1 MRIVV
6 FSGTTEGRDFSRAAA
21 ALGIAVTVSVATDLG
36 AEEQGQAPGITV
48 HSGRLLPGAMAELLQ
63 GAALC
68 VDATHPY
75 AVEATKN
82 IRAAANAAGV
92 EYHRLLR
99 AASTLPAGSVVLGSA
114 AQAAQ
119 YLAATQGNVL
129 LTTGAKEL
137 AAFAGLDAA
146 RLYPRVLPTVAGIT
160 ACEGAGI
167 PHRNIIAMQGPFTLE
182 LNLALMQQFHI
193 RYLVTKDGGSAG
205 GFAEKAQAAAQSG
218 LRWLYCAARRNAAK
232 PPKKFCN
239 DAGSCYEDYIG
250 WHGQRAARQ
259 FDCPGLAGPANG
271 RADSGGKAAAAKPA
285 GWLYPQP
292 QANLPAG

>member
-1 MRIVV
+1 
-6 FSGTTEGRDFSRAAA
+6 
-21 ALGIAVTVSVATDLG
+21 
-36 AEEQGQAPGITV
+36 
-48 HSGRLLPGAMAELLQ
+48 MAELLQ

-205 GFAEKAQAAAQSG
+205 GFARESPGCCPKRGCAGCTAPPGGMRRNRRRNFATMQGAVMKITLVGMGSG
-218 LRWLYCAARRNAAK
+218 LPGSLTAQGLQALQTAGLILGAK
-232 PPKKFCN
+232 RLLQNLP
-239 DAGSCYEDYIG
+239 
-250 WHGQRAARQ
+250 
-259 FDCPGLAGPANG
+259 
-271 RADSGGKAAAAKPA
+271 

>member
-99 AASTLPAGSVVLGSA
+99 AAMQLLSDDALSIAQVSHQLGF
-114 AQAAQ
+114 
-119 YLAATQGNVL
+119 
-129 LTTGAKEL
+129 E
-137 AAFAGLDAA
+137 
-146 RLYPRVLPTVAGIT
+146 
-160 ACEGAGI
+160 
-167 PHRNIIAMQGPFTLE
+167 
-182 LNLALMQQFHI
+182 
-193 RYLVTKDGGSAG
+193 
-205 GFAEKAQAAAQSG
+205 
-218 LRWLYCAARRNAAK
+218 
-232 PPKKFCN
+232 
-239 DAGSCYEDYIG
+239 
-250 WHGQRAARQ
+250 
-259 FDCPGLAGPANG
+259 
-271 RADSGGKAAAAKPA
+271 
-285 GWLYPQP
+285 YPQHFVRFFKTKTGKTP
-292 QANLPAG
+292 SEYRKTA

>member
-1 MRIVV
+1 
-6 FSGTTEGRDFSRAAA
+6 
-21 ALGIAVTVSVATDLG
+21 
-36 AEEQGQAPGITV
+36 
-48 HSGRLLPGAMAELLQ
+48 MAELLQ

-146 RLYPRVLPTVAGIT
+146 ACTRGCCPPWRALQRARARASRTATSLP
-160 ACEGAGI
+160 C
-167 PHRNIIAMQGPFTLE
+167 RGP
-182 LNLALMQQFHI
+182 
-193 RYLVTKDGGSAG
+193 
-205 GFAEKAQAAAQSG
+205 
-218 LRWLYCAARRNAAK
+218 LRWN
-232 PPKKFCN
+232 
-239 DAGSCYEDYIG
+239 
-250 WHGQRAARQ
+250 
-259 FDCPGLAGPANG
+259 
-271 RADSGGKAAAAKPA
+271 
-285 GWLYPQP
+285 
-292 QANLPAG
+292 

>member
-21 ALGIAVTVSVATDLG
+21 ALDIAVTVSVATDLG

-146 RLYPRVLPTVAGIT
+146 RHQCNLHNSSLHRCKISSAVSPHSSGRRSTTSVA
-160 ACEGAGI
+160 
-167 PHRNIIAMQGPFTLE
+167 PLW
-182 LNLALMQQFHI
+182 
-193 RYLVTKDGGSAG
+193 
-205 GFAEKAQAAAQSG
+205 AAAWAFS
-218 LRWLYCAARRNAAK
+218 AK
-232 PPKKFCN
+232 PP
-239 DAGSCYEDYIG
+239 A
-250 WHGQRAARQ
+250 
-259 FDCPGLAGPANG
+259 
-271 RADSGGKAAAAKPA
+271 
-285 GWLYPQP
+285 
-292 QANLPAG
+292 LPPSLVTR

>member
-218 LRWLYCAARRNAAK
+218 AALVCLWRFN
-232 PPKKFCN
+232 N
-239 DAGSCYEDYIG
+239 
-250 WHGQRAARQ
+250 
-259 FDCPGLAGPANG
+259 
-271 RADSGGKAAAAKPA
+271 SG
-285 GWLYPQP
+285 
-292 QANLPAG
+292 

>member
-137 AAFAGLDAA
+137 AAFAACTRGCCPPWRALRRA
-146 RLYPRVLPTVAGIT
+146 RARASRTATSLP
-160 ACEGAGI
+160 C
-167 PHRNIIAMQGPFTLE
+167 RGP
-182 LNLALMQQFHI
+182 
-193 RYLVTKDGGSAG
+193 
-205 GFAEKAQAAAQSG
+205 
-218 LRWLYCAARRNAAK
+218 LRWN
-232 PPKKFCN
+232 
-239 DAGSCYEDYIG
+239 
-250 WHGQRAARQ
+250 
-259 FDCPGLAGPANG
+259 
-271 RADSGGKAAAAKPA
+271 
-285 GWLYPQP
+285 
-292 QANLPAG
+292 

>member
-137 AAFAGLDAA
+137 AAFAGL
-146 RLYPRVLPTVAGIT
+146 AGIT

-218 LRWLYCAARRNAAK
+218 ATLVVLRRPEECGETAEEIL
-232 PPKKFCN
+232 
-239 DAGSCYEDYIG
+239 
-250 WHGQRAARQ
+250 QRCRE
-259 FDCPGLAGPANG
+259 L
-271 RADSGGKAAAAKPA
+271 
-285 GWLYPQP
+285 L
-292 QANLPAG
+292 

>member
-129 LTTGAKEL
+129 LTTGAKPACTRGCCPPWRAL
-137 AAFAGLDAA
+137 RRA
-146 RLYPRVLPTVAGIT
+146 RARASRTATSLP
-160 ACEGAGI
+160 C
-167 PHRNIIAMQGPFTLE
+167 RGP
-182 LNLALMQQFHI
+182 
-193 RYLVTKDGGSAG
+193 
-205 GFAEKAQAAAQSG
+205 
-218 LRWLYCAARRNAAK
+218 LRWN
-232 PPKKFCN
+232 
-239 DAGSCYEDYIG
+239 
-250 WHGQRAARQ
+250 
-259 FDCPGLAGPANG
+259 
-271 RADSGGKAAAAKPA
+271 
-285 GWLYPQP
+285 
-292 QANLPAG
+292 

>member
-68 VDATHPY
+68 VDAPHPY

-119 YLAATQGNVL
+119 YLAATQGNIL

-137 AAFAGLDAA
+137 AAFAGLDGGPPDPPGAA
-146 RLYPRVLPTVAGIT
+146 PCKISFP
-160 ACEGAGI
+160 
-167 PHRNIIAMQGPFTLE
+167 
-182 LNLALMQQFHI
+182 
-193 RYLVTKDGGSAG
+193 GGSPPACTRG
-205 GFAEKAQAAAQSG
+205 CCPPWRALRRARARASRTATSLPCRGP
-218 LRWLYCAARRNAAK
+218 LRWN
-232 PPKKFCN
+232 
-239 DAGSCYEDYIG
+239 
-250 WHGQRAARQ
+250 
-259 FDCPGLAGPANG
+259 
-271 RADSGGKAAAAKPA
+271 
-285 GWLYPQP
+285 
-292 QANLPAG
+292 

>member
-21 ALGIAVTVSVATDLG
+21 AVGIAVTVSVATDLG

-48 HSGRLLPGAMAELLQ
+48 HSGRLLPSAMAELLQ

-68 VDATHPY
+68 VDATHP
-75 AVEATKN
+75 
-82 IRAAANAAGV
+82 
-92 EYHRLLR
+92 
-99 AASTLPAGSVVLGSA
+99 
-114 AQAAQ
+114 
-119 YLAATQGNVL
+119 
-129 LTTGAKEL
+129 
-137 AAFAGLDAA
+137 
-146 RLYPRVLPTVAGIT
+146 YPRVLPTVAGIT

-218 LRWLYCAARRNAAK
+218 AALVVLRRPEECGETAEEIL
-232 PPKKFCN
+232 
-239 DAGSCYEDYIG
+239 
-250 WHGQRAARQ
+250 QRCRE
-259 FDCPGLAGPANG
+259 L
-271 RADSGGKAAAAKPA
+271 
-285 GWLYPQP
+285 L
-292 QANLPAG
+292 